1 MQGNFSIRSALL
13 ILLLAVV
20 SYFYGLDSRFAPK
33 NGDEYPYMHIVRL
46 TADSGHWLPLQ
57 SEMDGLKNTKPPLLF
72 WQGIASTSWAS
83 QWTLWNLRWPN
94 LLYTGLTAF
103 FLFLAVRRFSAQT
116 KTGILAALVWLAFF
130 SSYRYGRPFLTDP
143 AEVFF
148 LTLPFM
154 GLLYWGKTAFDSRLL
169 FPVFAAL
176 CFGLALLAKS
186 FAYIVPATFALT
198 LYYWRWRE
206 WSLSKFITR
215 DLLKLALIVIVA
227 LGVFALWFL
236 LDPSP
241 EAIWREFV
249 LGENAGKFQARSSNY
264 LFDLFRG
271 GDSIWML
278 ILTTLANAGLFIAV
292 LVNTLWQC
300 WRERRFLSVEENLL
314 LLLIA
319 AFLIVFSLPSQ
330 RSGRYLLPVMPAFA
344 ALIALHWQRLS
355 FWGFRFAL
363 VLQLIILGALTWVG
377 FNLQAENPI
386 WHYSSG
392 HWVLMAISV
401 TCALLGLIKTQ
412 WCKSLTLA
420 VCFLSYCALNSSL
433 APLEGALGRYD
444 SQAIAAVQEKAVWIP
459 CDYRA
464 KDEEYRLLL
473 PGAQLHGYPSQQA
486 NDITGLLGQ
495 YPLVAVQAPLNSS
508 IEEKLAACPSC
519 NIIGHRME
527 MRARQTPQE
536 IEAIL
541 KGHIGEYLFVNEYLI
556 VGPAIVPSVEPG
568 NELSSGLPKDA
579 CR

>member
-169 FPVFAAL
+169 FPVFTAL

-363 VLQLIILGALTWVG
+363 VLQLIILCALT
-377 FNLQAENPI
+377 
-386 WHYSSG
+386 
-392 HWVLMAISV
+392 
-401 TCALLGLIKTQ
+401 
-412 WCKSLTLA
+412 
-420 VCFLSYCALNSSL
+420 
-433 APLEGALGRYD
+433 
-444 SQAIAAVQEKAVWIP
+444 
-459 CDYRA
+459 
-464 KDEEYRLLL
+464 
-473 PGAQLHGYPSQQA
+473 
-486 NDITGLLGQ
+486 
-495 YPLVAVQAPLNSS
+495 
-508 IEEKLAACPSC
+508 
-519 NIIGHRME
+519 
-527 MRARQTPQE
+527 
-536 IEAIL
+536 
-541 KGHIGEYLFVNEYLI
+541 
-556 VGPAIVPSVEPG
+556 
-568 NELSSGLPKDA
+568 
-579 CR
+579 